1 MKNWLIRGYGF
12 VIDRK
17 IKYGGSFTDENH
29 ENFSFTNTHRL
40 MNSFTH
46 EYRVNKKG
54 KKKLRLRA
62 EQMWELELGI
72 EHRFIIVS
80 HLKNIQPFI
89 LKLYYRVHNVAL
101 ISEKNLLLLPNDF
114 PDFFPLEHYYNIIK
128 SYLSS
133 LFYDFWKHVQSLWKI

>member
-29 ENFSFTNTHRL
+29 ENCSFTNTHRL

-80 HLKNIQPFI
+80 HFKNIQPFI
-89 LKLYYRVHNVAL
+89 LKLNYRVHNVAL
-101 ISEKNLLLLPNDF
+101 ISKKPMIFLIFFLYRALLQYYKVLSIIFILWFLKACTEFMKNL
-114 PDFFPLEHYYNIIK
+114 ET
-128 SYLSS
+128 
-133 LFYDFWKHVQSLWKI
+133 